1 MNHKLY
7 TYLPTRCRNVS
18 TLSII
23 LPIPSSRLPL
33 EFTTTRV
40 ECWRLTNDFVT
51 PLNTVPNVSAMVEKR
66 GIHNYGE
73 INVLCLEYLNKGIN
87 CTWLINKWMKHFIHL
102 DIMKR
107 YSNNASFQVNMAAI
121 FQKYSNSGTA
131 DAIDFSRKFSKT
143 PACKVRI
150 WRYARKIQLH
160 TAPHE

>member
-1 MNHKLY
+1 MPPLKNNKGCLMNHKLY

-40 ECWRLTNDFVT
+40 ECWKLTNDFVT
-51 PLNTVPNVSAMVEKR
+51 PLNTVPNASAMVEKR

-107 YSNNASFQVNMAAI
+107 YSNNASFLIKYGSHISKI
-121 FQKYSNSGTA
+121 FELRNSRCNRLFTVVLQNAGM
-131 DAIDFSRKFSKT
+131 
-143 PACKVRI
+143 
-150 WRYARKIQLH
+150 
-160 TAPHE
+160 